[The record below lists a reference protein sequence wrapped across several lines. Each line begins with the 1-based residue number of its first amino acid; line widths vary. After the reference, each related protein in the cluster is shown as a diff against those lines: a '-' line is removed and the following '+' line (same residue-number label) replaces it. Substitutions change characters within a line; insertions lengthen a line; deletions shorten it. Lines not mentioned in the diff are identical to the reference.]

1 MSILQLFAPWK
12 RKDETD
18 ATETERK
25 GYNPYL
31 LANIQPQG
39 GISFKESF
47 TRKGDGYE
55 TCVHVYSYPK
65 NTQNFWLESIVN
77 MENVITTIDVG
88 TEDRHQSREGL
99 NKGIDEQSSRM
110 MTEKESVN
118 ILEARNNMDDL
129 QELYDAIYE
138 EGEVIKRVHLRHYVS
153 ARTKEEL
160 EDKVNEVLTAL
171 EGENFRGAVFLNEQD
186 VEWRSLHKPY
196 SSQSKERSRR
206 KGKSMPALSLAG
218 GFPFH
223 FTQLH
228 DPTGTFHGTTMT
240 GGNVVLDLFHRDKDR
255 KSFSSVVMGAMGAGK
270 STLLKKIMLD
280 NAIKGHKV
288 RTFDV
293 VGEFQP
299 LAEELG
305 GKTIALD
312 GTDGVINPLQVY
324 RTAKDEF
331 TSFTQHLSK
340 MTSFYRFLAPEAT
353 DQELKEYENMLRKL
367 YVSLELWSDH
377 EDTNVTDQPVD
388 AYPIFSDFLAFIRKE
403 LYEDEETK
411 KQRDNL
417 SPERK
422 RRLETIELNLQ
433 NLVETYAHLF
443 NDVSSI
449 EDFQDE
455 HVVIFQLRGLSQMRT
470 EIFQAQLFNVMN
482 LLWDAMLNNGEPQFE
497 AYNNGELAFEDAER
511 FLILMDEAHHIV
523 NTKPGSGHALEFLT
537 KFVREARK
545 YFAGFTYASHSIRDF
560 VPEGSDQNLVEEI
573 KTLFELTQYK
583 WIMQQDSNNLGM
595 LQSVFANQLSE
606 SEVGD
611 IPFLQRGD
619 VILSIK
625 AVKNLRFAVEVSDEE
640 LALFGG
646 GA

>member
-1 MSILQLFAPWK
+1 MSLLQMLAPWK
-12 RKDETD
+12 RKDDTD

-47 TRKGDGYE
+47 IRKGDGYE

-65 NTQNFWLESIVN
+65 NTKDFWLESIVN
-77 MENVITTIDVG
+77 MENVITTIDV
-88 TEDRHQSREGL
+88 TSEDRHKVREGL

-110 MTEKESVN
+110 MTERESVS
-118 ILEARNNMDDL
+118 ILEAHKNLDDL
-129 QELYDAIYE
+129 QDLYASIYE
-138 EGEVIKRVHLRHYVS
+138 EGEVIKRVHLRHYVN

-186 VEWRSLHKPY
+186 MEWKALHEPY
-196 SSQSKERSRR
+196 TAQAKRRNRR
-206 KGKSMPALSLAG
+206 KGKGLPAFSLAG

-228 DPTGTFHGTTMT
+228 DPTGTFYGTTMT
-240 GGNVVLDLFHRDKDR
+240 GGNVVFDLFHRDKDR
-255 KSFSSVVMGAMGAGK
+255 KSYSSVVIGAMGAGK

-280 NAIKGHKV
+280 NAIKGHKI
-288 RTFDV
+288 RAFDV
-293 VGEFQP
+293 VGEFLP
-299 LAEELG
+299 LTEAVG
-305 GKTIALD
+305 GKQIALD
-312 GTDGVINPLQVY
+312 GTDGIINPLQVY
-324 RTAKDEF
+324 RTAKDDF

-340 MTSFYRFLAPEAT
+340 LTTFYRFLAPEAP
-353 DQELKEYENMLRKL
+353 DNELKEYENMLRKL
-367 YVSLELWSDH
+367 YVSLGLWSD
-377 EDTNVTDQPVD
+377 EGDTNLTGQPVEV
-388 AYPIFSDFLAFIRKE
+388 YPIFSDFLAFIREE
-403 LYEDEETK
+403 LYADITTS

-422 RRLETIELNLQ
+422 RRLETIELNIQ

-443 NDVSSI
+443 NGVSSI
-449 EDFQDE
+449 ADFQDE

-482 LLWDAMLNNGEPQFE
+482 LLWDAMLHNGESQFE
-497 AYNNGELAFEDAER
+497 AFNQGELNKEDAEK
-511 FLILMDEAHHIV
+511 FLILMDEAHHII
-523 NTKPGSGHALEFLT
+523 NTKKGSGHALGFLT

-545 YFAGFTYASHSIRDF
+545 YFAGFTYASHTIRDF
-560 VPEGSDQNLVEEI
+560 VPEGSDQTLVEEI

-583 WIMQQDSNNLGM
+583 WIMQQDSNNLEM
-595 LQSVFANQLSE
+595 LETIFAGQLSE
-606 SEVGD
+606 SEVAQ
-611 IPFLQRGD
+611 IPDLQTGD
-619 VILSIK
+619 VVLNIQ
-625 AVKNLRFAVEVSDEE
+625 AVKNLRFSVEVSDEE